1 MTSIKSTLLTLN
13 LTSNQGVFDIGYGIS
28 KDVLLSL
35 SHVQI
40 SFADTTKSGA
50 AGSIINIDLGELTSH
65 SSLNGNL
72 SDEQLLTLTND
83 ISQSVTHYQP
93 ALNIGLDKNVPT
105 RINYR
110 ILKSDGTLVQNLTS
124 ITLQFNYIYIK
135 RQN

>member
-13 LTSNQGVFDIGYGIS
+13 LTSNRGVFDIGYPIS

-50 AGSIINIDLGELTSH
+50 AGAIINIDLGELTSH

-72 SDEQLLTLTND
+72 ADEQLLTLTND
-83 ISQSVTHYQP
+83 ISQAVTSYQP
-93 ALNIGLDKNVPT
+93 GLSIGLDKGVPT
-105 RINYR
+105 RISYR
-110 ILKSDGTLVQNLTS
+110 ILKSDSTLVQNLTS
-124 ITLQFNYIYIK
+124 ITLQFNYIYLQK
-135 RQN
+135 EN